1 MAKFGINDLI
11 DIKKKESESGTV
23 IAYKEIWLN
32 PRDVKP
38 SESNFYSQENIEELA
53 DSFLAVGQQQPTVL
67 ARVDGEFCIVSGHR
81 RNLANIKN
89 LERGY
94 QEYGKVRYLYKDMTP
109 AMLELSLLIGN
120 ALNRELTPWEK
131 TQQAQRLK
139 EALIRAR
146 DVDGLEIRGK
156 LRDMVADLMNES
168 SSGIARMDRIHN
180 HAVSELQEEFR
191 KGNLNIS
198 AAYEASKLPDEEQKA
213 IAKAAAEEGGMK
225 AKEVTERVMKN
236 QEGKD
241 GRKNEGLSVVSKLDT
256 DLHPQS
262 GKEIQKNDFV
272 GKIEEKKNEWT
283 ARGGNTRQFKKG
295 NRHQEILRE
304 WGKESVS
311 LTAITQAVTE
321 AMQKVS
327 KLDLSEEWTD
337 IEWAVFLTRAIMNR
351 ADCVSE
357 EDLYLL
363 HDIMIRCQEE
373 L

>member
-11 DIKKKESESGTV
+11 DIKKRESREGAV
-23 IAYKEIWLN
+23 EEYKEIWLD
-32 PRDVKP
+32 PREVKP

-67 ARVDGEFCIVSGHR
+67 ARVDGEFRIVSGHR
-81 RNLANIKN
+81 RNLANIRN

-109 AMLELSLLIGN
+109 VMLELSLLMGN

-139 EALIRAR
+139 EALTRAR
-146 DVDGLEIRGK
+146 EEEGLEIQGK

-180 HAVSELQEEFR
+180 HAVSEIQEEFR

-213 IAKAAAEEGGMK
+213 IAKAAAEEGGIK
-225 AKEVTERVMKN
+225 AKEVTERAMKSR
-236 QEGKD
+236 EGKD
-241 GRKNEGLSVVSKLDT
+241 GRKNEGFFVVSKLDT
-256 DLHPQS
+256 DLQPQS
-262 GKEIQKNDFV
+262 RKEIQKNDFA
-272 GKIEEKKNEWT
+272 GKIKEKKNEWS
-283 ARGGNTRQFKKG
+283 AGGGNIRQFKKG

-304 WGKESVS
+304 WGRESMN
-311 LTAITQAVTE
+311 LTAITQVVTE

-327 KLDLSEEWTD
+327 DLDTSEEWSD
-337 IEWAVFLTRAIMNR
+337 IEWAVFLTRVIMNR

>member
-1 MAKFGINDLI
+1 
-11 DIKKKESESGTV
+11 
-23 IAYKEIWLN
+23 
-32 PRDVKP
+32 
-38 SESNFYSQENIEELA
+38 
-53 DSFLAVGQQQPTVL
+53 
-67 ARVDGEFCIVSGHR
+67 
-81 RNLANIKN
+81 
-89 LERGY
+89 
-94 QEYGKVRYLYKDMTP
+94 
-109 AMLELSLLIGN
+109 
-120 ALNRELTPWEK
+120 
-131 TQQAQRLK
+131 
-139 EALIRAR
+139 
-146 DVDGLEIRGK
+146 
-156 LRDMVADLMNES
+156 
-168 SSGIARMDRIHN
+168 
-180 HAVSELQEEFR
+180 
-191 KGNLNIS
+191 
-198 AAYEASKLPDEEQKA
+198 
-213 IAKAAAEEGGMK
+213 MK
-225 AKEVTERVMKN
+225 AKEVTERAMKN

-241 GRKNEGLSVVSKLDT
+241 GRKNEGFSVVSKLDT

-363 HDIMIRCQEE
+363 HDIMIRCQGEE
-373 L
+373 

>member
-1 MAKFGINDLI
+1 M
-11 DIKKKESESGTV
+11 
-23 IAYKEIWLN
+23 EI
-32 PRDVKP
+32 
-38 SESNFYSQENIEELA
+38 Q
-53 DSFLAVGQQQPTVL
+53 
-67 ARVDGEFCIVSGHR
+67 
-81 RNLANIKN
+81 
-89 LERGY
+89 
-94 QEYGKVRYLYKDMTP
+94 
-109 AMLELSLLIGN
+109 
-120 ALNRELTPWEK
+120 
-131 TQQAQRLK
+131 
-139 EALIRAR
+139 
-146 DVDGLEIRGK
+146 GK

-180 HAVSELQEEFR
+180 HAVSEIQEEFR

-198 AAYEASKLPDEEQKA
+198 AAYEASKLPDEKQKA

-311 LTAITQAVTE
+311 LTAITQAVAE
-321 AMQKVS
+321 AMRKVS
-327 KLDLSEEWTD
+327 KLDTSEEWSD

-351 ADCVSE
+351 ADCVRE
-357 EDLYLL
+357 DDLYLL

>member
-1 MAKFGINDLI
+1 MNHIIHERPGVYSSYDASTIIRGGRAVRTIGVAAKSSAGTKGVPVTLTSYEAGLTAFGEDAAEAQGMSTILRLLFLGGA
-11 DIKKKESESGTV
+11 STV
-23 IAYKEIWLN
+23 
-32 PRDVKP
+32 V
-38 SESNFYSQENIEELA
+38 
-53 DSFLAVGQQQPTVL
+53 AV
-67 ARVDGEFCIVSGHR
+67 AVDGEV
-81 RNLANIKN
+81 
-89 LERGY
+89 
-94 QEYGKVRYLYKDMTP
+94 YKDMTP
-109 AMLELSLLIGN
+109 AMLELSLLMGN
-120 ALNRELTPWEK
+120 ALNRELSPWEK

-146 DVDGLEIRGK
+146 DEDGLEIQGK

-180 HAVSELQEEFR
+180 HAVPEIQEEFR

-198 AAYEASKLPDEEQKA
+198 AAYEASKLPEKEQKA
-213 IAKAAAEEGGMK
+213 IAKAVAEEGGMK
-225 AKEVTERVMKN
+225 AKEVTERAMKN

-241 GRKNEGLSVVSKLDT
+241 GRKNEGFSVVSKLDT
-256 DLHPQS
+256 DLQPQS
-262 GKEIQKNDFV
+262 GKEIQKNDFA
-272 GKIEEKKNEWT
+272 GKIEKKKNEWT
-283 ARGGNTRQFKKG
+283 AGGGNIRQFKKG

-304 WGKESVS
+304 WGRENVS
-311 LTAITQAVTE
+311 LTVITQAVTE

-327 KLDLSEEWTD
+327 KLDTSEEWSD